1 MIIDK
6 KKFLLLIFFLIIIF
20 QTILYTNNNQ
30 KTSFRYFK
38 WTLQEVSIGKLIS
51 ISFFSG
57 LFITTLLNTTI
68 TSTSLR
74 RNTFKNVEDDF
85 VSEDNDKDM
94 ESNVEIPPQ
103 RDIRETQP
111 TISVNYRV
119 VKNINDNNFKKDRN
133 YSNPDNEDDWNNG
146 NNDW

>member
-1 MIIDK
+1 MFK
-6 KKFLLLIFFLIIIF
+6 KKYLLLTLFLIIIF
-20 QTILYTNNNQ
+20 QALLYTNNNH

-57 LFITTLLNTTI
+57 LFISTLLNTTI
-68 TSTSLR
+68 TST
-74 RNTFKNVEDDF
+74 TFRKNSFENMEDDF
-85 VSEDNDKDM
+85 VSQDNEEDM
-94 ESNVEIPPQ
+94 EPNIDMPPQ

-119 VKNINDNNFKKDRN
+119 VKNINDNDFKKDRN
-133 YSNPDNEDDWNNG
+133 YSNPDNKDDWNNVH
-146 NNDW
+146 NDW

>member
-1 MIIDK
+1 MIFK
-6 KKFLLLIFFLIIIF
+6 KKFLLLTIFLIIIF
-20 QTILYTNNNQ
+20 QTLLYTNNNQ

-57 LFITTLLNTTI
+57 LFLSTLLSTTVNN
-68 TSTSLR
+68 LR
-74 RNTFKNVEDDF
+74 INNLVNIEENYEPLNNDEDM
-85 VSEDNDKDM
+85 K
-94 ESNVEIPPQ
+94 SNIEMPPQ

-119 VKNINDNNFKKDRN
+119 VKNTEENNFKRDETFT
-133 YSNPDNEDDWNNG
+133 SSADNKDDWG
-146 NNDW
+146 KDDNDW

>member
-1 MIIDK
+1 MFRK
-6 KKFLLLIFFLIIIF
+6 KYLLLTFFLIIIF
-20 QTILYTNNNQ
+20 QALLYTNNNH

-57 LFITTLLNTTI
+57 LFISSLLNTTI
-68 TSTSLR
+68 TSTSFR
-74 RNTFKNVEDDF
+74 KNTFENAEDDF
-85 VSEDNDKDM
+85 VSEDNEEDM

-103 RDIRETQP
+103 RDIREPQP

-119 VKNINDNNFKKDRN
+119 VKNMDDKNLKKI
-133 YSNPDNEDDWNNG
+133 EIIQIILII
-146 NNDW
+146 